1 MIARLPAE
9 WIEEKN
15 GSLRVKTTRRKHL
28 PQPTRV
34 EGNGEVVS
42 DGGTE
47 AASLD
52 ANFRFCLCCGVSY
65 VGRAGKL
72 TKLASLSSEG
82 RSTATTLLTM
92 AAIQGLR
99 KSDLPDQAR
108 KVLSFTDNRQDAS
121 LQAGHFNDFVFVT
134 SLRAGLV
141 RALQNGPLEH
151 DTLARQVFGAMNLD
165 LTQYAADPNVR
176 FRDRDRTIKLAQDL
190 IGYALFSDRR
200 GTAPHPAQRG
210 ARGSGALRVSVS
222 GRNLRHSGVLGAGTS
237 GAGRGS
243 ARDCGLP

>member
-42 DGGTE
+42 DGGLE

-92 AAIQGLR
+92 AAIQGITQ
-99 KSDLPDQAR
+99 KSTCLIKRAR
-108 KVLSFTDNRQDAS
+108 CCRSPTTGRTPRCRRA
-121 LQAGHFNDFVFVT
+121 T
-134 SLRAGLV
+134 S
-141 RALQNGPLEH
+141 
-151 DTLARQVFGAMNLD
+151 T
-165 LTQYAADPNVR
+165 
-176 FRDRDRTIKLAQDL
+176 
-190 IGYALFSDRR
+190 
-200 GTAPHPAQRG
+200 
-210 ARGSGALRVSVS
+210 
-222 GRNLRHSGVLGAGTS
+222 TS
-237 GAGRGS
+237 CS
-243 ARDCGLP
+243 